1 MFQGPSSPKFRVVKH
16 KMFFQNPG
24 IFTQAVFEVPG
35 CSSFGKLRER
45 PLPFS
50 RKVDF
55 SSAVRHLPRSLI
67 CLLLPTPDTIDVH
80 FVDAHGLA
88 RRCSQ

>member
-16 KMFFQNPG
+16 KMLFQKPG

-55 SSAVRHLPRSLI
+55 SSTLI

-88 RRCSQ
+88 RRYSQ